1 MRLPSKRQGRPGF
14 FSSVEF
20 GLFFPIL
27 MLTFIAIVQFSQVLA
42 VDARLSG
49 ASREGARIAASG
61 GDSIQITNAVYAAL
75 LPAERYLV
83 SIETNAV
90 QADGTAAFLTP
101 GVDVVVRVSVPTKKV
116 VPHPLAFVIAGNQEL
131 VGQTVMRKE

>member
-1 MRLPSKRQGRPGF
+1 MRLQSRRQRRPGF

-27 MLTFIAIVQFSQVLA
+27 MLTLIAIVQFSQVLA

-61 GDSIQITNAVYAAL
+61 GDSTQITNAVYAAL

-83 SIETNAV
+83 SVQSNAV
-90 QADGTAAFLTP
+90 DSNGVPVPLTP

-116 VPHPLAFVIAGNQEL
+116 VAHPLAFVIAHNHEL